1 MIAAAIYLDS
11 LGTITSYTVAS
22 GVELVTEENF
32 KVLDYETY
40 KDVFTGEHY
49 HHYYFNRRT
58 NEVLLKPT
66 QPDDVSVFNT
76 LTEQWEYSPE
86 LYADKIEQHTESLL
100 SNRLQLL
107 QASDWTD
114 TVSAQTRLGD
124 LLYQA
129 WQDYRQALRD
139 IPQQANYP
147 TDVIWPIAP

>member
-1 MIAAAIYLDS
+1 MKNYLIFNSETNSIASIESRGDDS
-11 LGTITSYTVAS
+11 FPIPRLGFTFRELLEELKPI
-22 GVELVTEENF
+22 GV
-32 KVLDYETY
+32 YY
-40 KDVFTGEHY
+40 IKDNNIKY
-49 HHYYFNRRT
+49 
-58 NEVLLKPT
+58 KPT

-76 LTEQWEYSPE
+76 LTEQWEYSLG

-139 IPQQANYP
+139 ITLQANYP
-147 TDVIWPIAP
+147 TDVIWPIAPL

>member
-1 MIAAAIYLDS
+1 MINAGIYLDS
-11 LGTITSYTVAS
+11 LGIITHVTIAS
-22 GVELVTEENF
+22 GIELATNEDF

-40 KDVFTGEHY
+40 KDVFTGQNY
-49 HHYYFNRRT
+49 HNYYFNRRT
-58 NEVLLKPT
+58 DEVLLKPT

-86 LYADKIEQHTESLL
+86 LYAGKIEQQTESLL

-124 LLYQA
+124 GLYQA
-129 WQDYRQALRD
+129 WQDYRQELRD
-139 IPQQANYP
+139 ITLQPTYP
-147 TDVIWPIAP
+147 LDVIWPIAP